1 MHFRLEV
8 FLTFSSGFFGFWG
21 SFSDKSFSY
30 KKTCVNHIS
39 SFYFLLLMRK
49 LYLHEKPFIKK
60 MPFLKNS
67 NLSIDSD
74 RYLAKHRPC
83 SNSNMRPR
91 FWNSQPSFWFS
102 WGLQKLDQMLERF
115 RGTLSNDTC
124 PGLLSKRISENL
136 ICKMHLQAVWIYK
149 PSQNILRALNVLT

>member
-8 FLTFSSGFFGFWG
+8 WLTFSSGFLGFWG
-21 SFSDKSFSY
+21 SFSYKSFSY
-30 KKTCVNHIS
+30 KKTCVNYIS

-60 MPFLKNS
+60 MSLLKNW
-67 NLSIDSD
+67 NLCIDSD
-74 RYLAKHRPC
+74 SNLAKHRPC

-124 PGLLSKRISENL
+124 PGLLPKCFFENL
-136 ICKMHLQAVWIYK
+136 ICKMQLQAVWIYK
-149 PSQNILRALNVLT
+149 PSQNTLRALNVLT